1 MIKNL
6 FSKFIILFFLSL
18 ILYIIF
24 SKKQISIK
32 RVSTKIMN
40 LIIKIKNCKILFRIR
55 RTRMKMVNW
64 IVSIFK
70 P

>member
-18 ILYIIF
+18 ILYITF